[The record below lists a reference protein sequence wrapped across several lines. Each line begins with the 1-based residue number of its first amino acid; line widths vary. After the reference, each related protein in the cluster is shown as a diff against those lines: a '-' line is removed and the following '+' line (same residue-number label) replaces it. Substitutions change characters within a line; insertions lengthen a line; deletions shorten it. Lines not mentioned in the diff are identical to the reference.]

1 MNKMQKTPKAL
12 RLHIVLFGRTN
23 VGKSTFLNVI
33 AGQDVA
39 ITSPVPGTTTDVVE
53 KSMELLP
60 IGPVLFLDT
69 GGLDDDSVLGNE
81 RVARAKKTMDRADV
95 VLLICESGYFGE
107 YEENILASAKRKK
120 LPVITIVNKTDL
132 VPVTKEFKKK
142 LLVECAGVL
151 ECNAEDKKHRERIV
165 DELKDHLKLVLS
177 DEFQKPLHLV
187 GDLVPPK
194 GIIIL
199 IIPIDI
205 EAPKGRLIL
214 PQVQTM
220 RSALDHDAM
229 VVVVKES
236 EYAFMLTQLK
246 SPPSLVVCDSQ
257 VVDKMV
263 ANTPDGV
270 PCTTFSILFARLKSD
285 MMTFMQGATAID
297 KLRSGDRILVSESC
311 SHHAMEDDIGRIKIP
326 RWLREYTKA
335 ELEFDSCAGRDF
347 PEDLNKYS
355 LIIQCGGCMNNR
367 AEMLSRLQ
375 RAGDAGVPITNYG
388 LCIAQVHGVL
398 DRVIEPLIGKL

>member
-1 MNKMQKTPKAL
+1 MQKTPKAL
-12 RLHIVLFGRTN
+12 RLHIALFGRTN

-39 ITSPVPGTTTDVVE
+39 ITSPEPGTTTDVVE

-69 GGLDDDSVLGNE
+69 GGLDDDSVLGTE

-95 VLLICESGYFGE
+95 VLLVCESGYFGE
-107 YEENILASAKRKK
+107 YEQKILSGAKRKK
-120 LPVITIVNKTDL
+120 LPVITVVNKIDL
-132 VPVTKEFKKK
+132 VPVTKEFRIK
-142 LLVECAGVL
+142 LLAEGAGIL
-151 ECNAEDKKHRERIV
+151 ECNAENKNERERIV
-165 DELKDHLKLVLS
+165 DELKDHLKLVLP

-194 GIIIL
+194 GIIVL

-214 PQVQTM
+214 PQVQTI
-220 RSALDHDAM
+220 RSALDNDVM
-229 VVVVKES
+229 VVVVKEH
-236 EYAFMLTQLK
+236 EYAYMLTQLK

-257 VVDKMV
+257 VVDRMV
-263 ANTPDGV
+263 AETPEGV
-270 PCTTFSILFARLKSD
+270 ACTTFSILFSRLKSD
-285 MMTFMQGATAID
+285 MSTLIQGAAAINQ
-297 KLRSGDRILVSESC
+297 LRSGDRVLVAESC

-326 RWLREYTKA
+326 RWLREYTNA
-335 ELEFDSCAGRDF
+335 ELEFNSCAGRDF
-347 PEDLNKYS
+347 PEDVSKYK

-367 AEMLSRLQ
+367 SEMLSRLQ
-375 RAGDAGVPITNYG
+375 RAEDAGVPITNYG
-388 LCIAQVHGVL
+388 LCIAQTHGVME
-398 DRVIEPLIGKL
+398 RVIAPLVGKM

>member
-1 MNKMQKTPKAL
+1 MQKTPKAL
-12 RLHIVLFGRTN
+12 RLHIALFGRTN

-69 GGLDDDSVLGNE
+69 GGLDDDSVLGSE
-81 RVARAKKTMDRADV
+81 RIARAKKTMNRADV
-95 VLLICESGYFGE
+95 VLLICESGYFSE
-107 YEENILASAKRKK
+107 YEEKILSSAKDKK
-120 LPVITIVNKTDL
+120 LPVIIIINKTDL
-132 VPVTKEFKKK
+132 VPVTKEFRKK
-142 LLVECAGVL
+142 LLTQSAGVI
-151 ECNAEDKKHRERIV
+151 ECNAEDKKDRDRIV
-165 DELKDHLKLVLS
+165 NDLKDQLKMVLS

-194 GIIIL
+194 GIIVL

-220 RSALDHDAM
+220 RSALDHDAI
-229 VVVVKES
+229 VVVVKEN
-236 EYAFMLTQLK
+236 EYAYMLTQLK

-263 ANTPDGV
+263 AETPDGV

-285 MMTFMQGATAID
+285 MKTFINGTAAID
-297 KLRSGDRILVSESC
+297 NLRSGDRILVSESC

-326 RWLREYTKA
+326 RWLRAYTNA

-347 PEDLNKYS
+347 PDDIAQYS

-367 AEMLSRLQ
+367 AEMLSRLE
-375 RAGDAGVPITNYG
+375 RAGAAGVPITNYG
-388 LCIAQVHGVL
+388 LCIAKVHGVL
-398 DRVIEPLIGKL
+398 ERVIEPLYKENRK

>member
-187 GDLVPPK
+187 G
-194 GIIIL
+194 
-199 IIPIDI
+199 
-205 EAPKGRLIL
+205 
-214 PQVQTM
+214 
-220 RSALDHDAM
+220 
-229 VVVVKES
+229 
-236 EYAFMLTQLK
+236 Y
-246 SPPSLVVCDSQ
+246 
-257 VVDKMV
+257 
-263 ANTPDGV
+263 
-270 PCTTFSILFARLKSD
+270 
-285 MMTFMQGATAID
+285 
-297 KLRSGDRILVSESC
+297 
-311 SHHAMEDDIGRIKIP
+311 
-326 RWLREYTKA
+326 
-335 ELEFDSCAGRDF
+335 
-347 PEDLNKYS
+347 
-355 LIIQCGGCMNNR
+355 
-367 AEMLSRLQ
+367 
-375 RAGDAGVPITNYG
+375 
-388 LCIAQVHGVL
+388 
-398 DRVIEPLIGKL
+398 

>member
-1 MNKMQKTPKAL
+1 MQKTPKAL
-12 RLHIVLFGRTN
+12 RLHIALFGRTN

-39 ITSPVPGTTTDVVE
+39 ITSPIPGTTTDVVE

-81 RVARAKKTMDRADV
+81 RIARAKKTINRADI
-95 VLLICESGYFGE
+95 VLLVCESGYFGE
-107 YEENILASAKRKK
+107 YEENILSSAKLKK
-120 LPVITIVNKTDL
+120 LPVITIINKTDL
-132 VPVTKEFKKK
+132 VPLTKEFKKK
-142 LLVECAGVL
+142 LLAKSAGVI
-151 ECNAEDKKHRERIV
+151 ECNAEDKQDRERIV
-165 DELKDHLKLVLS
+165 DDLKDQLKMVLS

-194 GIIIL
+194 GIIVL

-220 RSALDHDAM
+220 RSALDHDAI
-229 VVVVKES
+229 VVVVKEN
-236 EYAFMLTQLK
+236 EYAYMLTQLK
-246 SPPSLVVCDSQ
+246 SLPSLVVCDSQ

-263 ANTPDGV
+263 TNTPDGV

-285 MMTFMQGATAID
+285 MMTFINGAAAID
-297 KLRSGDRILVSESC
+297 KLKSGDRILVSESC
-311 SHHAMEDDIGRIKIP
+311 SHHAMEDDIGRMKIP
-326 RWLREYTKA
+326 RWLREYTNA

-347 PEDLNKYS
+347 PEDIGQYN

-367 AEMLSRLQ
+367 AEMLSRLE
-375 RAGDAGVPITNYG
+375 RAGNAGVPITNYG
-388 LCIAQVHGVL
+388 LCIAHVHGVL
-398 DRVIEPLIGKL
+398 ERVIEPLVGKM

>member
-1 MNKMQKTPKAL
+1 MQKTPKAL
-12 RLHIVLFGRTN
+12 RLHIALFGRAN
-23 VGKSTFLNVI
+23 VGKSTFLNAI

-39 ITSPVPGTTTDVVE
+39 ITSPIPGTTTDVVE

-69 GGLDDDSVLGNE
+69 GGIDDDSVLGSK
-81 RVARAKKTMDRADV
+81 RIARAKKTMNRADV
-95 VLLICESGYFGE
+95 VLLICESGYFSE
-107 YEENILASAKRKK
+107 YEENILSSAKRKK

-132 VPVTKEFKKK
+132 VPLTKEFKKK
-142 LLVECAGVL
+142 LLAKSAGVIQ
-151 ECNAEDKKHRERIV
+151 CNAEDKKDRERIV
-165 DELKDHLKLVLS
+165 DDLKDQLKMVLS

-194 GIIIL
+194 GIIVL

-214 PQVQTM
+214 PQVQTI
-220 RSALDHDAM
+220 RSALDHDAI
-229 VVVVKES
+229 VVVVKEN
-236 EYAFMLTQLK
+236 EYAYMLTQLK

-263 ANTPDGV
+263 ADTPDGV

-285 MMTFMQGATAID
+285 MMTFINGTAAID
-297 KLRSGDRILVSESC
+297 NLRSGDRILVSESC

-326 RWLREYTKA
+326 RWLREYTNA

-347 PEDLNKYS
+347 PEDIEKYS

-367 AEMLSRLQ
+367 AEMLSRLE
-375 RAGDAGVPITNYG
+375 RAGDAGVPISNYG
-388 LCIAQVHGVL
+388 LCIAKVHGVL
-398 DRVIEPLIGKL
+398 ERVIEPLIDKM

>member
-1 MNKMQKTPKAL
+1 MQKTPKAL
-12 RLHIVLFGRTN
+12 RLHIALFGRTN

-39 ITSPVPGTTTDVVE
+39 ITSPIPGTTTDVVE

-81 RVARAKKTMDRADV
+81 RIARAKKTINRADV
-95 VLLICESGYFGE
+95 VLLVCESGYFGE
-107 YEENILASAKRKK
+107 YEENILSSAKHKK
-120 LPVITIVNKTDL
+120 LPVITIINKTDL
-132 VPVTKEFKKK
+132 VPLTKEFKKK
-142 LLVECAGVL
+142 LLAKSAGVI
-151 ECNAEDKKHRERIV
+151 ECNAEDKKDRERIV
-165 DELKDHLKLVLS
+165 DDLKDQLKMVLS

-194 GIIIL
+194 GIIVL

-220 RSALDHDAM
+220 RSALDHDAI
-229 VVVVKES
+229 VVVVKEN
-236 EYAFMLTQLK
+236 EYAYMLTQLK
-246 SPPSLVVCDSQ
+246 SLPSLVVCDSQ

-285 MMTFMQGATAID
+285 MMTFINGAAAID
-297 KLRSGDRILVSESC
+297 KLKSGDRILVSESC
-311 SHHAMEDDIGRIKIP
+311 SHHAMEDDIGRMKIP
-326 RWLREYTKA
+326 RWLREYTNA

-347 PEDLNKYS
+347 PENIGKYN

-367 AEMLSRLQ
+367 AEMLSRLE
-375 RAGDAGVPITNYG
+375 RAGNAGVPITNYG
-388 LCIAQVHGVL
+388 LCIAHVHGVL
-398 DRVIEPLIGKL
+398 ERVIEPLVGKM

>member
-1 MNKMQKTPKAL
+1 MQKTPKAL
-12 RLHIVLFGRTN
+12 RLHIALFGRTN

-69 GGLDDDSVLGNE
+69 GGLDDDSVLGSE
-81 RVARAKKTMDRADV
+81 RIARAKKTMNRADV
-95 VLLICESGYFGE
+95 VLLICESGYFSG
-107 YEENILASAKRKK
+107 YEEKILTSAKDKK
-120 LPVITIVNKTDL
+120 LPVIIIINKTDL
-132 VPVTKEFKKK
+132 VPVTKEFRKK
-142 LLVECAGVL
+142 LLAQSAGVI
-151 ECNAEDKKHRERIV
+151 ECNAEDKKDRDRIV
-165 DELKDHLKLVLS
+165 NDLKDQLKMVLS

-194 GIIIL
+194 GIIVL

-220 RSALDHDAM
+220 RSALDHDAI
-229 VVVVKES
+229 VVVVKEN
-236 EYAFMLTQLK
+236 EYAYMLTQLK

-263 ANTPDGV
+263 AETPEGV

-285 MMTFMQGATAID
+285 MKTFINGTAAID

-326 RWLREYTKA
+326 RWLRAYTNA

-347 PEDLNKYS
+347 PDDIAEYS

-367 AEMLSRLQ
+367 AEMLSRLE
-375 RAGDAGVPITNYG
+375 RAGAAGVPITNYG
-388 LCIAQVHGVL
+388 LCIAKVHGVL
-398 DRVIEPLIGKL
+398 ERVIEPLYKENIK

>member
-1 MNKMQKTPKAL
+1 MQKTPKAL
-12 RLHIVLFGRTN
+12 RLHIALFGRTN

-69 GGLDDDSVLGNE
+69 GGLDDDSVLGSE
-81 RVARAKKTMDRADV
+81 RIARAKKTMDRADV
-95 VLLICESGYFGE
+95 VLLVCESGHFGE
-107 YEENILASAKRKK
+107 YEQDILNSAKRKK

-132 VPVTKEFKKK
+132 VPVTKEFRKK
-142 LLVECAGVL
+142 LLSESAGVL
-151 ECNAEDKKHRERIV
+151 ECNAEDKNDRERIV
-165 DELKDHLKLVLS
+165 DDLKDHLKLVLS

-194 GIIIL
+194 GIIVL

-246 SPPSLVVCDSQ
+246 SPPALVVCDSQ

-285 MMTFMQGATAID
+285 MMTFIHGASAID

-326 RWLREYTKA
+326 RWLREYTNA

-347 PEDLNKYS
+347 PDDIKKYS

-388 LCIAQVHGVL
+388 LCISKIHGVL
-398 DRVIEPLIGKL
+398 DRVIEPLLGKI

>member
-1 MNKMQKTPKAL
+1 MQKTPKSL
-12 RLHIVLFGRTN
+12 RLHIALFGRTN

-69 GGLDDDSVLGNE
+69 GGLDDDSVLGSE
-81 RVARAKKTMDRADV
+81 RIARAKKTMNRADV
-95 VLLICESGYFGE
+95 VLLICESGYFSE
-107 YEENILASAKRKK
+107 YEEKILNSAKDKK
-120 LPVITIVNKTDL
+120 LPVIIIINKTDL
-132 VPVTKEFKKK
+132 IPVTKEFRKK
-142 LLVECAGVL
+142 LLAQSAGVI
-151 ECNAEDKKHRERIV
+151 ECNAEDKKDRDRIV
-165 DELKDHLKLVLS
+165 NDLKDQLKMVLS

-194 GIIIL
+194 GIIVL

-220 RSALDHDAM
+220 RSALDHDAI
-229 VVVVKES
+229 VVVVKEN
-236 EYAFMLTQLK
+236 EYAYMLTQLK

-263 ANTPDGV
+263 ADTPDGV

-285 MMTFMQGATAID
+285 MRTFINGTAAID
-297 KLRSGDRILVSESC
+297 NLRSGDRILVSESC

-326 RWLREYTKA
+326 RWLRAYTNA

-347 PEDLNKYS
+347 PDDITEYS

-367 AEMLSRLQ
+367 AEMLSRLE
-375 RAGDAGVPITNYG
+375 RAGAAGVPITNYG
-388 LCIAQVHGVL
+388 LCIAKVHGVL
-398 DRVIEPLIGKL
+398 ERVIEPLYKENIK